1 MSKKVIVVLAVMLAT
16 LFVAPS
22 LRAQPESEMD
32 RLFAAPLGE
41 NDLAYMFLSYAG
53 FIIRASAAT
62 VVIDSDGLLVEDDI
76 SALAK
81 HTVDAILFTHGHGDH
96 FNPDAARRLE
106 AATGATIVAEAAV
119 ARTLKSLGSVPG
131 EKIIAAVPGRPV
143 KAGGAVIQC
152 VVGKH
157 VGPIVLF
164 HVQLGRVSIFHGG
177 DSAYVPLAPLA
188 ARIAFLPTGNPS
200 PTASPADALKMAL
213 DVKPRVVVLMHG
225 KESEHAEFE
234 RLAASRLPGV
244 SVEIPK
250 PFVTKIIRL
259 H

>member
-1 MSKKVIVVLAVMLAT
+1 MSKKIIVVLAVMLAT
-16 LFVAPS
+16 LFAAPS
-22 LRAQPESEMD
+22 LRARPESEMD
-32 RLFAAPLGE
+32 KLFAAPLGE
-41 NDLAYMFLSYAG
+41 DDLAYMFLGYAG
-53 FIIRASAAT
+53 FIVRGSAAT
-62 VVIDSDGLLVEDDI
+62 VIIDPAGFLVEDDI
-76 SALAK
+76 PALAK
-81 HTVDAILFTHGHGDH
+81 HTIDAILYTHGHGDH
-96 FNPDAARRLE
+96 FDAGAARRLE
-106 AATGATIVAEAAV
+106 AATGATIVAEPSV
-119 ARTLKSLGSVPG
+119 ARVLKSSGSVPG
-131 EKIIAAVPGRPV
+131 EKIIAAVPGRPI

-152 VVGKH
+152 VIGKH

-177 DSAYVPLAPLA
+177 DSAYVPLAPFA

-225 KESEHAEFE
+225 EESEHAEFE

-250 PFVTKIIRL
+250 PYVTKIVRL